1 MIHGSFLATYLALK
15 EVWRNR
21 GRFFLVSLVIALITL
36 LVLFIA
42 ALGEGLGTNNREY
55 ISKVDGQLVVFLE
68 KADYI
73 ISASRLNQS
82 TLRAVR
88 RVEGVGAAGPLS
100 ASNTAILLPE
110 EKVLKVSLLGVEDG
124 NPGMPQLLSGR
135 SFLSATAREAIVDQ
149 RVLDRSD
156 IKLGDIITI
165 RSTQGTKDEF
175 YDLKVVG
182 TTSGQAFFF
191 QPSIFVQPSVWEQ
204 VRPKSEAELNNTTPA
219 INIII
224 VRASDPAQV
233 LQVQENLLANVNN
246 IEVADIPK
254 TINNIPGYSAQQGTV
269 QTQGVFTLL
278 IGVLVIG
285 GFFQIQI
292 LQKVPQI
299 GVLKAIG
306 ASNPVVGLSAVIQ
319 ISVVTAI
326 GVAIG
331 GLLTYLFSLGFPPT
345 VPLTFNGA
353 SSAFAV
359 VVLLLIGPLGGLV
372 SVIYAVR
379 IEPLKA
385 LRLS

>member
-1 MIHGSFLATYLALK
+1 MRNLFLSTYLALK

-55 ISKVDGQLVVFLE
+55 ISKLDGQLVVFQD

-73 ISASRLNQS
+73 ISASQLDQNN
-82 TLRAVR
+82 LRAVR
-88 RVEGVGAAGPLS
+88 RVEGVADAGPLS
-100 ASNTAILLPE
+100 VANTAILLPGG
-110 EKVLKVSLLGVEDG
+110 KVLKVSMLGVENG
-124 NPGMPQLLSGR
+124 RPASPGVVTGR
-135 SFLSATAREAIVDQ
+135 SFLADQSREVVIDERVVQ
-149 RVLDRSD
+149 RSN
-156 IKLGDIITI
+156 IKLGDMITI

-175 YDLKVVG
+175 FDLKVVG
-182 TTSGQAFFF
+182 ITSGQAYLF
-191 QPSIFVQPSVWEQ
+191 QPSIFVPAYVWER
-204 VRPKSEAELNNTTPA
+204 VRPKSEAEINNLTPA
-219 INIII
+219 INVII
-224 VRASDPAQV
+224 VKLSDPTQV
-233 LQVQENLLANVNN
+233 KPMQQRLEQRVLN
-246 IEVADIPK
+246 IQSADIQT
-254 TINNIPGYSAQQGTV
+254 TINNVPGYSAQQGTV
-269 QTQGVFTLL
+269 QTQGFFTLL

-306 ASNPVVGLSAVIQ
+306 ASNFVVGVASIIQ

-331 GLLTYLFSLGFPPT
+331 GLFTFLFSLGFPPT
-345 VPLTFNGA
+345 VPLTFNGT
-353 SSAFAV
+353 SSALAILA
-359 VVLLLIGPLGGLV
+359 LLSIGPLGGLV
-372 SVIYAVR
+372 SVFYAVR

>member
-1 MIHGSFLATYLALK
+1 MLLATYLALK
-15 EVWRNR
+15 EIWRNR
-21 GRFFLVSLVIALITL
+21 GRFLLVSMVIALITL

-55 ISKVDGQLVVFLE
+55 ISKFDGQLVVFLE

-82 TLRAVR
+82 TLRTVR
-88 RVEGVGAAGPLS
+88 RVDGVDEAGPVS
-100 ASNTAILLPE
+100 ASNTAILLPGDE
-110 EKVLKVSLLGVEDG
+110 VLKVSLLGVEEG
-124 NPGMPQLLSGR
+124 KPGTPEIFAGR
-135 SFLSATAREAIVDQ
+135 SFLSATAREVIVDQ

-156 IKLGDIITI
+156 IKIGDVITI
-165 RSTQGTKDEF
+165 RSTQGTNDEF
-175 YDLKVVG
+175 FDLKVVG
-182 TTSGQAFFF
+182 TTSRQAFFF
-191 QPSIFVQPSVWEQ
+191 QPSIFVPPTVWEK
-204 VRPKSEAELNNTTPA
+204 VRPKSEAELNNTVPA
-219 INIII
+219 INVI
-224 VRASDPAQV
+224 VVRLSDPAQV
-233 LQVQENLLANVNN
+233 GQVRQALLDTVQN
-246 IEVADIPK
+246 IEVADIQT

-306 ASNPVVGLSAVIQ
+306 ASNPVVGAAAVIQ

-331 GLLTYLFSLGFPPT
+331 GLLTFLFSLGFPPT
-345 VPLTFNGA
+345 VPLSFDGP
-353 SSAFAV
+353 SSAFAIIA
-359 VVLLLIGPLGGLV
+359 LLLIGPFGGLV

>member
-1 MIHGSFLATYLALK
+1 MQNLFLSTYLALK

-55 ISKVDGQLVVFLE
+55 ISKLDGQLVVFQD

-73 ISASRLNQS
+73 ISASHLDQNS
-82 TLRAVR
+82 LRAVR
-88 RVEGVGAAGPLS
+88 RVEGVADAGPLS
-100 ASNTAILLPE
+100 VANTAILLPGG
-110 EKVLKVSLLGVEDG
+110 KVLKVSLLGVENG
-124 NPGMPQLLSGR
+124 RPASPSVVTGR
-135 SFLSATAREAIVDQ
+135 SFLADQSREVVIDERVVQ
-149 RVLDRSD
+149 RSN
-156 IKLGDIITI
+156 INLGDMITI

-175 YDLKVVG
+175 FDLKVVG
-182 TTSGQAFFF
+182 ITSGQAYLF
-191 QPSIFVQPSVWEQ
+191 QPSIFVPAYVWER
-204 VRPKSEAELNNTTPA
+204 VRPKSEAEINNLTPA
-219 INIII
+219 INVII
-224 VRASDPAQV
+224 VKLSNP
-233 LQVQENLLANVNN
+233 LQVNPMQQRLEQRVLN
-246 IEVADIPK
+246 IQAADIQT
-254 TINNIPGYSAQQGTV
+254 TINNVPGYSAQQGTV
-269 QTQGVFTLL
+269 QTQGFFTLL

-306 ASNPVVGLSAVIQ
+306 ASNFVVGVASIIQ

-331 GLLTYLFSLGFPPT
+331 GLFTFLFSLGFPPT
-345 VPLTFNGA
+345 VPLTFNGT
-353 SSAFAV
+353 SSALAILA
-359 VVLLLIGPLGGLV
+359 LLSIGPLGGLV
-372 SVIYAVR
+372 SVFYAVR

>member
-1 MIHGSFLATYLALK
+1 MLLATYLALK
-15 EVWRNR
+15 EIWRNR
-21 GRFFLVSLVIALITL
+21 GQFLLVSMVIALITL

-55 ISKVDGQLVVFLE
+55 ISKFDGQLVVFLE

-82 TLRAVR
+82 TLRTVR
-88 RVEGVGAAGPLS
+88 RVDGVDEAGPVS
-100 ASNTAILLPE
+100 ASNTAILLPGDE
-110 EKVLKVSLLGVEDG
+110 VLKVSLLGVEEG
-124 NPGMPQLLSGR
+124 KPGTPEIFAGR
-135 SFLSATAREAIVDQ
+135 SFLSATAREVIVDQ

-156 IKLGDIITI
+156 IKIGDVITI
-165 RSTQGTKDEF
+165 RSTQGTNDEF
-175 YDLKVVG
+175 FDLKVVG
-182 TTSGQAFFF
+182 TTSRQAFFF
-191 QPSIFVQPSVWEQ
+191 QPSIFVPPTVWEK
-204 VRPKSEAELNNTTPA
+204 VRPKSEAELNNTVPA
-219 INIII
+219 INVI
-224 VRASDPAQV
+224 VVRLSDPAQV
-233 LQVQENLLANVNN
+233 GQVRQALLDTVQN
-246 IEVADIPK
+246 IEVADIQT

-306 ASNPVVGLSAVIQ
+306 ASNPVVGAAAVIQ

-331 GLLTYLFSLGFPPT
+331 GLLTFLFSLGFPPT
-345 VPLTFNGA
+345 VPLSFDGP
-353 SSAFAV
+353 SSAFAIIA
-359 VVLLLIGPLGGLV
+359 LLLIGPFGGLV

>member
-1 MIHGSFLATYLALK
+1 MKNLLLATYLALK

-21 GRFFLVSLVIALITL
+21 GRFLLVSLVIALITL

-73 ISASRLNQS
+73 ISASRMDQT

-88 RVEGVGAAGPLS
+88 RVPGVAEAGPIS
-100 ASNTAILLPE
+100 AANTAILLPN
-110 EKVLKVSLLGVEDG
+110 EKVLKVSLLGVEAEK
-124 NPGMPQLLSGR
+124 PGMPPILAGR
-135 SFLSATAREAIVDQ
+135 AFLSATAREVIVDQ
-149 RVLDRSD
+149 RVLERST
-156 IKLGDIITI
+156 IKLGDTITI
-165 RSTQGTKDEF
+165 RSTQGTQDEF
-175 YDLKVVG
+175 FDLRVVG

-204 VRPKSEAELNNTTPA
+204 IRPKSEAELNNTVPA
-219 INIII
+219 INVI
-224 VRASDPAQV
+224 VVRLTDPAQSV
-233 LQVQENLLANVNN
+233 SVQKQLVAQVNN
-246 IEVADIPK
+246 IEVADLEK
-254 TINNIPGYSAQQGTV
+254 TIQNIPGYSAQQGTV
-269 QTQGVFTLL
+269 QTQGFFTLL
-278 IGVLVIG
+278 IGILVIG

-306 ASNPVVGLSAVIQ
+306 ASNFVVGTASIIQ
-319 ISVVTAI
+319 ITVVTAI

-331 GLLTYLFSLGFPPT
+331 GFLTFLFSLGFPPT
-345 VPLTFNGA
+345 VPLTFNGS
-353 SSAFAV
+353 SSALAIAA
-359 VVLLLIGPLGGLV
+359 LLAIGPLGGLV
-372 SVIYAVR
+372 SVFYAVR